1 MNTYKVTWFSEGN
14 IDKGTI
20 IVMASCLTDAQD
32 KFIDW
37 IKKRPLYR
45 HMWHLS
51 FALEE
56 VDYVEP
62 EVIK

>member
-1 MNTYKVTWFSEGN
+1 MNTYKVTWFSEKN
-14 IDKGTI
+14 IDRGTV
-20 IVMASCLTDAQD
+20 IVRASCLTGAQD

-37 IKKRPLYR
+37 IKKRPLYQ

-56 VDYVEP
+56 VDYAEP
-62 EVIK
+62 EVIE